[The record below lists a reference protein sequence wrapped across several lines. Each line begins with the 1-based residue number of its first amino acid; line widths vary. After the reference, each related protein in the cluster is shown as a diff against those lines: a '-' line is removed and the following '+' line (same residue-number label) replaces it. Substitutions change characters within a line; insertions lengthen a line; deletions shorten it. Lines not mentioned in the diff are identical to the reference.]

1 MYDVI
6 VVGAG
11 HAGTEAALACARMG
25 CKTLLYTINVD
36 TLGHISCN
44 PAIGGVGKGHITR
57 EIDALGGEMG
67 KAADFSG
74 IQFRR
79 LNASRGPS
87 SRGMRAQVDRRLYAF
102 HIKTTLMNQENLDI
116 KQGDASEIL
125 TENGTACGI
134 RDATGLE
141 FLSKSVILCPG
152 TFLNGLIHIGL
163 KNFPGG
169 RMGEGATAGMSE
181 CLKKLGFNIGRFKT
195 GTTPRIDGRT
205 LDFDVMQIQYGDEP
219 VPFSFSPVAKVEQ
232 RQIPCYITY
241 TNEKTH
247 EIIASGKEFSPL
259 YTGIIRGRGVR
270 HCPSIEDKV
279 THFADRKE
287 HHVFLEPEGLDT
299 YEYYPNGLSTSLP
312 VEFQLKMLR
321 TIKGMEKVE
330 IVRPGYG
337 IEHDYSDPRQIYPT
351 LETKLVKNLYFA
363 GQINGTTGYE
373 EAAGQGIVAGINAGL
388 RVQGR
393 EPIFIDRAEGYIGVM
408 IDDLVTKGTDEPYR
422 TFSSRCEYRII
433 LREDNADL
441 RLRQKGYEA
450 GLVSEED
457 YQRTVEKKRQINEE
471 LTRLSSVRITPTK
484 ELNAKLESWGAMG
497 IRKPTFLDELL
508 RRPDIDYKKIAQLS
522 GDASKELND
531 DVLYQVE
538 LEVKYASF
546 IERQAADVEKFKNL
560 EHALIPKELT
570 YADIPGLSREAVE
583 RLEVAKP
590 MSLGEASRLAGI
602 TSATIWTLM
611 MYLKNKL
618 A

>member
-25 CKTLLYTINVD
+25 CRTLLYTINVD

-44 PAIGGVGKGHITR
+44 PAIGGVGKGHITK

-87 SRGMRAQVDRRLYAF
+87 SRGLRAQVDRRLYAF
-102 HIKTTLMNQENLDI
+102 YIKKVLMNQKNLDI
-116 KQGDASEIL
+116 KQGDVSFVL
-125 TENGTACGI
+125 VENGTACGV
-134 RDATGLE
+134 RDSTGLE
-141 FLSKSVILCPG
+141 FLSKSVVICPG

-163 KNFPGG
+163 KNFSGG
-169 RMGEGATAGMSE
+169 RMGEGATAGLSD

-205 LDFDVMQIQYGDEP
+205 LDFDAMQIQYGDEP
-219 VPFSFSPVAKVEQ
+219 VPFSFSVGAKIEQ

-241 TNEKTH
+241 TNERTH
-247 EIIASGKEFSPL
+247 EVIISGRELSPL

-312 VEFQLKMLR
+312 VEYQLKMLR

-373 EAAGQGIVAGINAGL
+373 EAAGQGIVAGINAAL

-393 EPIFIDRAEGYIGVM
+393 DPMIIERAEGYIGVM
-408 IDDLVTKGTDEPYR
+408 IDDLITKGTDEPYR

-441 RLRQKGYEA
+441 RLRHKGYTV

-457 YQRTVEKKRQINEE
+457 YLRTEEKQRLINEE
-471 LTRLSSVRITPTK
+471 LGRLSSVRLTPTK
-484 ELNAKLESWGAMG
+484 EINAKLDSWGVMG
-497 IRKPTFLDELL
+497 MRKPTSLDELL
-508 RRPDIDYKKIAQLS
+508 RRPDIDYAKIAELS
-522 GDASKELND
+522 STPSGSLSD
-531 DVLYQVE
+531 DVIYQVE
-538 LEVKYASF
+538 LEVKYKGF

-560 EHALIPKELT
+560 EHSFIP
-570 YADIPGLSREAVE
+570 ADIVYSDVPGLSREAVE
-583 RLEVAKP
+583 RLQVAKP
-590 MSLGEASRLAGI
+590 MSLGEASRLVGI

-611 MYLKNKL
+611 VFLKKH
-618 A
+618 